1 MAPETPVWLFS
12 GSDGGGGAGHQGR
25 SAMDTHQ
32 PVGPGPGWLPRR
44 GELGETQTSHGAGG
58 QLGAVMRSW
67 ALGAAMRLLAR
78 SRGVHGRGGAG
89 TGGRPRVQLS
99 ARGGGRGWL
108 LRLLLSSPA
117 HSVLFQH
124 CSSEAG
130 TVPVTRPGPQ
140 AREAGVAAG
149 RGCPTAERGHRS
161 VGAGLSRPALR
172 AGSHVQSLVVCQKL
186 TFNLAPGPR
195 G

>member
-12 GSDGGGGAGHQGR
+12 GSHGRGGAGHKGR

-32 PVGPGPGWLPRR
+32 PVGPGPGWLPRC

-78 SRGVHGRGGAG
+78 SWGVRGRGGAG
-89 TGGRPRVQLS
+89 MGGHPRVQLS
-99 ARGGGRGWL
+99 ARGGRRGWL

-117 HSVLFQH
+117 HSVLFPAPQL
-124 CSSEAG
+124 G
-130 TVPVTRPGPQ
+130 NGYRPGDPARPPSQGGRSGRRTRLPNSRAWPQ
-140 AREAGVAAG
+140 VRG
-149 RGCPTAERGHRS
+149 RGAVPASAKGGLTRS
-161 VGAGLSRPALR
+161 VTGSLSKT
-172 AGSHVQSLVVCQKL
+172 HV
-186 TFNLAPGPR
+186 
-195 G
+195 